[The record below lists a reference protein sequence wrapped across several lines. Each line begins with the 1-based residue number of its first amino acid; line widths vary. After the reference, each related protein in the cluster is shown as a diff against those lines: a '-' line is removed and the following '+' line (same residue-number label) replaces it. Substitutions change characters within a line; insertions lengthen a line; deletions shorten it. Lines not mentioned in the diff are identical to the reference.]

1 MIILTFHSP
10 VKNREKDLM
19 ITLIMVVLLRS
30 LDFTVSLL
38 QKSKE
43 EPRLSMEQA
52 VEDAY
57 NLTLKPWHGWISS
70 AAFKVII
77 LFK

>member
-1 MIILTFHSP
+1 MALL
-10 VKNREKDLM
+10 EKS
-19 ITLIMVVLLRS
+19 R
-30 LDFTVSLL
+30 
-38 QKSKE
+38 E

-70 AAFKVII
+70 AAVKVLSLLL
-77 LFK
+77 LFAIMVLLYKPKTYGSCR